1 MTLSK
6 LELRQRELI
15 VLFGL
20 ICFTT
25 PVFWLTNLDWQA
37 AALFYSAGKTG
48 NPWPWRDWW
57 LWDALYR
64 YAPLISA
71 SILVGALLVVLL
83 SFVLSSLLAWRKP
96 ALYIVMVIALG
107 PGLVVN
113 LVFKDHWGRPR
124 PVHINGFGGQY
135 AYVPPL
141 LKGHTD
147 DKSFPCGH
155 CTIGYMFFALYFLSR
170 KRKRFYLTLSLVF
183 AVMMALARMS
193 AGGHFVSDVLWSGY
207 LVFFVAWMLY
217 YGWYVRQFN

>member
-1 MTLSK
+1 MSLSK

-15 VLFGL
+15 VLVGL

-37 AALFYSAGKTG
+37 AALFYSANNAG
-48 NPWPWRDWW
+48 NSWPWHHWW

-64 YAPLISA
+64 YAPFLSTVTIA
-71 SILVGALLVVLL
+71 GALLVVLC
-83 SFVLSSLLAWRKP
+83 SFVLPAFLAWRKP

-124 PVHINGFGGQY
+124 PVHIDEFGGQY
-135 AYVPPL
+135 SYVPPL
-141 LKGHTD
+141 LKGHTA

-170 KRKRFYLTLSLVF
+170 KRKWFYLMLALVF

-217 YGWYVRQFN
+217 YGWYVRQFS